1 MRYRLI
7 RCSDG
12 YDEYFETQR
21 KAVLAMKWLRSTY
34 FVLIDTET
42 HEKMAYIC
50 AGGHSSRLRDAFSI
64 RLCLNSYYVS
74 RIR

>member
-12 YDEYFETQR
+12 YDEYFDTQR
-21 KAVLAMKWLRSTY
+21 KAVLAMRWLRSTY
-34 FVLIDTET
+34 FVVIDTET
-42 HEKMAYIC
+42 HEKMAYFC
-50 AGGHSSRLRDAFSI
+50 DGVHSSRLRDAFSI
-64 RLCLNSYYVS
+64 RLCLQSPYVS